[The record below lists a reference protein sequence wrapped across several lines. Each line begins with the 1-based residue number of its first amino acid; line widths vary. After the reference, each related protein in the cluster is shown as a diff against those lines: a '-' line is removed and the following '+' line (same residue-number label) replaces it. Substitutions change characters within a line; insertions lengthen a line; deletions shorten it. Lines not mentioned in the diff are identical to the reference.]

1 MIGAP
6 QIVECIA
13 ELKKD
18 FPHLEAVLSANYPAT
33 AAEMNFDAEVEYF
46 KVHVQPHC
54 MDLLKKNEDLFKEP
68 RHFLRGVDFSELI
81 KDAGSKVQEKIWTYS
96 RLFLLVSY
104 LGADIM
110 GTIKTVW
117 SSVTGKTETDDIDE
131 ILKDESTQSGV
142 EELFEVFKNT
152 RIFKI
157 GLEVA
162 ESLDVRQLG
171 LDQIDFTDIPAL
183 LEMVK
188 NPEHPVTKRA
198 IMTVQNLIEHKM
210 RTGSLR
216 KEDFIGEIEMLKAK
230 FKSSLGKLFS
240 AELFGDASDRPARS
254 ALDLTSNHPEARRA
268 RMLARLQERQKK
280 GKK

>member
-18 FPHLEAVLSANYPAT
+18 FPHLEAVLSAHYPAT

-46 KVHVQPHC
+46 KAHVQPHC

-81 KDAGSKVQEKIWTYS
+81 KDAGSKAQEKIWTYS

-171 LDQIDFTDIPAL
+171 LDQVDFTNIPAL

-240 AELFGDASDRPARS
+240 TELFGDAGDRPARS

>member
-1 MIGAP
+1 MIGSA
-6 QIVECIA
+6 QIVECID
-13 ELKKD
+13 ELRKD
-18 FPHLEAVLSANYPAT
+18 FPQLDDALRANYT
-33 AAEMNFDAEVEYF
+33 DVNFEAEVEYF
-46 KVHVQPHC
+46 KAHVQPHC
-54 MDLLKKNEDLFKEP
+54 MDLLKKTETLFDEP
-68 RHFLRGVDFSELI
+68 RFFLRGVNFSELM
-81 KDAGSKVQEKIWTYS
+81 KQEGTDKEKLWTYA
-96 RLFLLVSY
+96 RIFLAASY
-104 LGADIM
+104 LGADLM
-110 GTIKTVW
+110 GTIKTIW
-117 SSVTGKTETDDIDE
+117 STVTGKADTDEIDE
-131 ILKDESTQSGV
+131 VLKDESTQSGV
-142 EELFEVFKNT
+142 EELFEVLKGT

-171 LDQIDFTDIPAL
+171 LDQIDFTNIPAL

-188 NPEHPVTKRA
+188 NPNHPVTKRA
-198 IMTVQNLIEHKM
+198 ITTVQNLIEHKM

-230 FKSSLGKLFS
+230 FQSSLGKLFS
-240 AELFGDASDRPARS
+240 TELFGDAGDRPARS